1 MSKYKIIL
9 NPTSGRGTA
18 EEAVPDLDR
27 FLREHNMDFDLVL
40 TERPEHAIELAKQAA
55 LDGFDVVVVAGG
67 DGTANEVINGL
78 MLAKQAGADG
88 VAMGV
93 IAIGRGNDFAFGVKV
108 PPGLDEGCRV
118 LVEDFRTSMDVGL
131 VTGGL
136 YPDGRYFGNGV
147 GIGFDAVV
155 GFEALKMTRLHGFFS
170 YIVAAIKT
178 IFLYY
183 QAPLVRIEFDGQTM
197 DKYTLM
203 VSIMNGRRMGGG
215 FMMAPE
221 SAIDDGLLDLCIAE
235 QVSKARIFALIPR
248 FMAGTQASQPSIQT
262 GRTRNIVITALEGS
276 LPAHADGETLCTEG
290 EQLSVEIL
298 PRQIEIICQKS
309 DSNT

>member
-1 MSKYKIIL
+1 MTKYKIIV
-9 NPTSGRGTA
+9 NPISGRGTA
-18 EEAVPDLDR
+18 AEAVPDLDR
-27 FLREHNMDFDLVL
+27 FLRERNMDFDLVL
-40 TERPEHAIELAKQAA
+40 TERPEHAVELAKQAA

-67 DGTANEVINGL
+67 DGTANEVLNGL

-93 IAIGRGNDFAFGVKV
+93 IAIGRGNDFAFGVNV
-108 PPGLDEGCRV
+108 PPGLEEGFRV

-136 YPDGRYFGNGV
+136 YPEGRYFGNGV

-155 GFEALKMTRLHGFFS
+155 GFEALKMTRLQGFLS
-170 YIVAAIKT
+170 YIVAAVKT

-262 GRTRNIVITALEGS
+262 DRTRSIVVTALEGS
-276 LPAHADGETLCTEG
+276 LPAHADGETLCIEG
-290 EQLSVEIL
+290 QQLKMEIL
-298 PRQIEIICQKS
+298 PRQIEIISQKQ
-309 DSNT
+309 DCNT